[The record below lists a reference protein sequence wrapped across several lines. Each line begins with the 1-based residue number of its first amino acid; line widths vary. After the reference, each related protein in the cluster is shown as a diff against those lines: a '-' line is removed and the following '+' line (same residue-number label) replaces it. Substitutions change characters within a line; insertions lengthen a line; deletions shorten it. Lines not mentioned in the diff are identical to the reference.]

1 MGVHLGIQEPYRNTA
16 LRGRLAQVRFKL
28 PLNPTVPRLVGRKE
42 GAEPMHYSELLV
54 LALLLDRAPIS
65 GLCNG
70 QRGGTCSAEAR
81 YKGLDA
87 LQVSDRAT
95 STILCRRRTSTYT

>member
-42 GAEPMHYSELLV
+42 GAEPVHYTELLD
-54 LALLLDRAPIS
+54 LARLPDRAPIS
-65 GLCNG
+65 GLCHG
-70 QRGGTCSAEAR
+70 QRGGTCSEEVR
-81 YKGLDA
+81 YKGFDA

-95 STILCRRRTSTYT
+95 STIFCRRRTSTK